1 MGVRHP
7 RLPWRSVCVVPPV
20 LSARCH
26 HHDPSVPTCRTFLA
40 ARGSLLLSS
49 GWDAGLSPSTP
60 LGMLAAPQKD
70 AVSLCRAA
78 RTYGLS
84 AELRCRWGWGGGA
97 AGGWVL
103 FEPPSRPLAPCCP
116 RPPLSPS
123 VSHHKNPAEVM
134 FRSAKRVAVATVTGV
149 QDPVPIRHGPHI
161 PQPPGLCPRGG
172 SRVLPLSLPGL
183 GATHGLQLCASR
195 GREDALKAPSPPANL
210 RRVISIFKPH

>member
-26 HHDPSVPTCRTFLA
+26 HHDPSVPTCSTRLLA
-40 ARGSLLLSS
+40 AEFWVGRGAFPQHTSE
-49 GWDAGLSPSTP
+49 DAGCAPEGCCVP
-60 LGMLAAPQKD
+60 LQGSEDLQAQCRT
-70 AVSLCRAA
+70 AVQM
-78 RTYGLS
+78 
-84 AELRCRWGWGGGA
+84 GWGA
-97 AGGWVL
+97 AGGRVL